1 MSGRA
6 APVSGCQ
13 ERLPPGA
20 AKAAGRRAGILR
32 PSMTAVLRRTPLYD
46 QHAAAGARLV
56 PFAGWEMPVQY
67 EGVRPEHQA
76 VRTGAGVFDVSHM
89 GQIITRGPGAL
100 AALQHLTTND
110 VSRIA
115 IGDAQYGLILRPDGG
130 VFDDIFTYRL
140 GDDEYLTVTNAA
152 NHPTDYTW
160 FGHHAQTGAGSDELE
175 LVDAADQYA
184 MLAVQGPKARGIV
197 AGLADA
203 ELPARFKVS
212 TLNVAG
218 VPALVCG
225 TGYTGEPGVELLISP
240 DDAPAVW
247 DALLAAGVTPIGLG
261 ARDTLRLEACYHLYG
276 NDMDAG
282 RNAIEAGLGWA
293 VKEATGHI
301 GSDSTAAFR
310 AESTPEVLVPFSLTE
325 SGIPRGGNPVVGG
338 GVVTSGTFSPTLEK
352 GVGLAYVPR
361 ERSAVGTQFTVD
373 VRGKHRAAVV
383 EARPLY
389 QSPELS

>member
-1 MSGRA
+1 
-6 APVSGCQ
+6 
-13 ERLPPGA
+13 
-20 AKAAGRRAGILR
+20 
-32 PSMTAVLRRTPLYD
+32 MTAVLRRTPLYA
-46 QHAAAGARLV
+46 QHVAAGAKVV

-67 EGVRPEHQA
+67 EGVRQEHEA

-110 VSRIA
+110 VSKIA
-115 IGDAQYGLILRPDGG
+115 VGGAQYGLILRPDGG

-140 GDDEYLTVTNAA
+140 ADDEYLTVTNAA
-152 NHPTDYTW
+152 NHPTDFTW
-160 FGHHAQTGAGSDELE
+160 FGHHAQAGAGDLEVE
-175 LVDAADQYA
+175 LVDAADDYA

-197 AGLADA
+197 GQLADGP
-203 ELPARFKVS
+203 LPARFHVARG
-212 TLNVAG
+212 TVAG
-218 VPALVCG
+218 APALICG
-225 TGYTGEPGVELLISP
+225 TGYTGEDGVELLLAP

-247 DALLAAGVTPIGLG
+247 EALRASGVTPIGLG
-261 ARDTLRLEACYHLYG
+261 ARDTLRMEACYHLYG

-301 GSDSTAAFR
+301 GSEPTAQFR
-310 AESTPEVLVPFSLTE
+310 AEGTAEVLVPFTLTE
-325 SGIPRGGNPVVGG
+325 TGIPRGGNPIVEG
-338 GVVTSGTFSPTLEK
+338 GVVTSGTFSPTLGK
-352 GVGLAYVPR
+352 GIGLAYVPR
-361 ERSAVGTQFTVD
+361 DRSAVGTPFTVD

-389 QSPELS
+389 QSKDLS